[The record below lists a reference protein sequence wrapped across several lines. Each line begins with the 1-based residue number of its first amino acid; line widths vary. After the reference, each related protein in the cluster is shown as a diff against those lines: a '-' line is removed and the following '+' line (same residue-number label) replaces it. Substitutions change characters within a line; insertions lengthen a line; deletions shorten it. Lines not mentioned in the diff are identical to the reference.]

1 MSHSENMMIQWHCI
15 TCHTVMSCAYCGAAM
30 HITQL
35 HHMHAAPLQICH
47 TGISHAHVANVICV
61 SPYQMC
67 IQSHCNMCDTITL
80 CAYRATAI
88 HVTQWHQM
96 HMWHIVM
103 THAYNTI
110 AMYVTPIL
118 HVCSTIPSHVSHRDI
133 TCYSVTVIK
142 WYYMHTVPERYVS
155 HSHVTCIWH
164 YGNTHVKQ

>member
-67 IQSHCNMCDTITL
+67 IQSHCNTCHTVTSDAYVTHRHDTCIQHHCNVCHTNIA
-80 CAYRATAI
+80 CMQHYSKPC
-88 HVTQWHQM
+88 VTQRY
-96 HMWHIVM
+96 HMLQCHCHKVIL
-103 THAYNTI
+103 HAYSAREI
-110 AMYVTPIL
+110 
-118 HVCSTIPSHVSHRDI
+118 CI
-133 TCYSVTVIK
+133 T
-142 WYYMHTVPERYVS
+142 
-155 HSHVTCIWH
+155 
-164 YGNTHVKQ
+164 